1 MGHPKSPATALA
13 AVAVTASLA
22 VAALAPDAAASES
35 ALPTR
40 VVTAEGPV
48 QGAATGAVRTFQG
61 IPYAAPPTGERRWE
75 KPQPVRPW
83 SATLDAR
90 APRSACAQ
98 PTDQPIAIAGGG
110 SEDCLY
116 LNVTTPVRRSAR
128 PRPVIVWIHGGSFAY
143 GDGASYGAAKLAA
156 ARQGAVVVTVNYR
169 LGVFGFLSA
178 PGLRAPANLG
188 LLDQQAALRWVAR
201 NAGAFGGD
209 PDNVTLMGQS
219 GGGYSV
225 CAQLVSPGAR
235 GLFHKAIVQSAGCVG
250 PDGSF
255 TRAQAE
261 EQGKAVAEA
270 AGCDDPGAVDSCLR
284 GMSTADLVAASG
296 SGHDGYR
303 PVVDGE
309 VVPEAPAEAIAA
321 GRFARVPVLHGSTR
335 DEMSGLAG
343 LDELM
348 TGRPLTAEGYAEKVA
363 DRFGADAA
371 AVLAE
376 YPVERYPAPGAALSA
391 VLTDAEW
398 STAALDTQRAL
409 ARYIPVYAYEF
420 AEVSAPYFRNV
431 PRPASFS
438 LGTGHMIDLAYVFEN
453 ELFEPLDAAQE
464 ELSETVVGYWSRF
477 ASTGCVDG
485 PGLPAWQRFT
495 NDGEYVQRLASGNV
509 GGTDFAAGHHY
520 AFWKGLASS

>member
-1 MGHPKSPATALA
+1 MSALKPH
-13 AVAVTASLA
+13 VTAVTA
-22 VAALAPDAAASES
+22 VAEEHL
-35 ALPTR
+35 LPVR

-48 QGAATGAVRTFQG
+48 RGAVAGAVRTFRG
-61 IPYAAPPTGERRWE
+61 IPYAAAPTGELRWE
-75 KPQPVRPW
+75 KPRPVRPW
-83 SATLDAR
+83 SDTLDAV
-90 APRSACAQ
+90 APGSACAQ

-116 LNVTTPVRRSAR
+116 LNVTTPAVRSAR
-128 PRPVIVWIHGGSFAY
+128 PWPVIVWIHGGSFVY

-156 ARQGAVVVTVNYR
+156 AREGAVVVTVNYR

-201 NAGAFGGD
+201 NAEAFGGD
-209 PDNVTLMGQS
+209 PGNVTLMGQS

-235 GLFHKAIVQSAGCVG
+235 GLFHRAIVQSAGCVG

-261 EQGKAVAEA
+261 EQGRAVVAA
-270 AGCDDPGAVDSCLR
+270 AGCEDPEAVDSWLR
-284 GMSTADLVAASG
+284 SLSTADLVAASG

-309 VVPEAPAEAIAA
+309 VVPEAPAEAIVA

-343 LDELM
+343 LSELM
-348 TGRPLTAEGYAEKVA
+348 SGRPLTAEGYAEKVA
-363 DRFGADAA
+363 GRFGADAP

-376 YPVERYPAPGAALSA
+376 YPVERYSAPGAALSA
-391 VLTDAEW
+391 VLTDSQW
-398 STAALDTQRAL
+398 STAALDAQRAL
-409 ARYIPVYAYEF
+409 ARHTTVYAYEF
-420 AEVSAPYFRNV
+420 AEASAPYFRNV
-431 PRPASFS
+431 PRPASFA
-438 LGTGHMIDLAYVFEN
+438 LGTGHMTDLAYLFEN
-453 ELFEPLDAAQE
+453 ELFEPLDAAQA
-464 ELSETVVGYWSRF
+464 ELSDMVVGYWSRF
-477 ASTGCVDG
+477 AGTGRPDG
-485 PGLPAWQRFT
+485 PGLPAWRRFT
-495 NDGEYVQRLASGNV
+495 DVGEYVQRLASGDV
-509 GGTDFAAGHHY
+509 GRTDFAAGHHC
-520 AFWKGLASS
+520 AFWEGLASS

>member
-1 MGHPKSPATALA
+1 MNPNL
-13 AVAVTASLA
+13 
-22 VAALAPDAAASES
+22 
-35 ALPTR
+35 LPTR

-48 QGAATGAVRTFQG
+48 QGTVTGTVRTFRG
-61 IPYAAPPTGERRWE
+61 IPYAAPPTGGLRWE

-83 SATLDAR
+83 SDTLDAR
-90 APRSACAQ
+90 TPGNACAQ

-116 LNVTTPVRRSAR
+116 LNVTTPAARSSR
-128 PRPVIVWIHGGSFAY
+128 PRPVIVWIHGGSFVY
-143 GDGASYGAAKLAA
+143 GDGASYGAARLAA
-156 ARQGAVVVTVNYR
+156 AGQGAVVVTVNYR
-169 LGVFGFLSA
+169 LGVFGFLTA

-201 NAGAFGGD
+201 NAAAFGGD

-261 EQGKAVAEA
+261 ERGRAVVAA
-270 AGCDDPGAVDSCLR
+270 AGCEDPEAVDSWLR
-284 GMSTADLVAASG
+284 SLSTADLVAASG
-296 SGHDGYR
+296 SGHDAYR

-309 VVPEAPAEAIAA
+309 VVPEAPAEAVAA

-343 LDELM
+343 LGELM

-363 DRFGADAA
+363 GRFGADAP
-371 AVLAE
+371 AVLSE
-376 YPVERYPAPGAALSA
+376 YPVEEYPAPGAALSA
-391 VLTDAEW
+391 VLTDSEW
-398 STAALDTQRAL
+398 STAALDAQVAL
-409 ARYIPVYAYEF
+409 ARHTSVYAYEF
-420 AEVSAPYFRNV
+420 AEASAPGFRNM
-431 PRPASFS
+431 PGPASFS
-438 LGTGHMIDLAYVFEN
+438 LGTGHMTDLAYLFEN
-453 ELFEPLDAAQE
+453 ELFEPLDAAQA
-464 ELSETVVGYWSRF
+464 ELSDMVTGYWSRF
-477 ASTGCVDG
+477 ADTGRMDG
-485 PGLPAWQRFT
+485 RGLPVWEPFT
-495 NDGEYVQRLASGNV
+495 DDEWYVQRLASGKT
-509 GGTDFAAGHHY
+509 GRTDFATGHHY
-520 AFWKGLASS
+520 AFWKRLASS

>member
-1 MGHPKSPATALA
+1 MSPLKSRVTALA
-13 AVAVTASLA
+13 AAVVGSALTAA
-22 VAALAPDAAASES
+22 VAAPVAEASERP
-35 ALPTR
+35 LPAR

-48 QGAATGAVRTFQG
+48 QGAVTGAVRTFQG
-61 IPYAAPPTGERRWE
+61 IPYAAAPTGELRWR

-83 SATLDAR
+83 SGTLDAR
-90 APRSACAQ
+90 TPGNACAQ

-116 LNVTTPVRRSAR
+116 LNVTTPAGRSAR

-169 LGVFGFLSA
+169 LGAFGFLSA

-209 PDNVTLMGQS
+209 AGNVTLMGQS
-219 GGGYSV
+219 GGAYSV

-235 GLFHKAIVQSAGCVG
+235 GLFHKAILQSAGCVG

-255 TRAQAE
+255 TRARAE
-261 EQGKAVAEA
+261 EQGEAVVA
-270 AGCDDPGAVDSCLR
+270 AALGGGVGDVDARMRAL
-284 GMSTADLVAASG
+284 STADLVAASV

-309 VVPEAPAEAIAA
+309 VVPEAPARAIAA

-343 LDELM
+343 MDELM

-363 DRFGADAA
+363 ARFGADAA

-376 YPVERYPAPGAALSA
+376 YPVERYAAPGAALSA

-409 ARYIPVYAYEF
+409 ARHTSVYAYEF
-420 AEVSAPYFRNV
+420 AEASAPYFRNV

-438 LGTGHMIDLAYVFEN
+438 LGTGHMTDLAYLFEN
-453 ELFEPLDAAQE
+453 ELFEPLDAAQAG
-464 ELSETVVGYWSRF
+464 LSETVVGYWSRF
-477 ASTGCVDG
+477 ASTGRMDG
-485 PGLPAWQRFT
+485 PGLPAWRRFT
-495 NDGEYVQRLASGNV
+495 DGDAYVQRLASGRV
-509 GGTDFAAGHHY
+509 GRTDFAADHHY